1 MNLTVAGR
9 AAYVYTGGKTPTADQ
24 PTAVFIHGAQHDH
37 SVWIMQTRYFAHH
50 GFNVLAV
57 DLPGHARSAAPAL
70 TSVAA
75 LADWLIALLD
85 AAGVERAVLIGH
97 SMGSLIALDA
107 AARHPARVSALVLVA
122 TAFPM
127 QVSAALLE
135 AAEHQPPEAIDMI
148 NTWSHSTIAAK
159 PSFPGPGFWM
169 QGGNQRLMERISALN
184 PEPVLLTDLSAC
196 NAYDRG
202 FEATTQVRRPVLF
215 VLGKHDLMT
224 PARAAQPLVQ
234 ALTKAGATVTT
245 VVLDGGHAIMAERPD
260 ETLDALYGF
269 ARKATT
275 GLV

>member
-24 PTAVFIHGAQHDH
+24 PTAIFIHGAQHDH

-75 LADWLIALLD
+75 LADWLISLLD
-85 AAGVERAVLIGH
+85 AAGVARAVLIGH

-107 AARHPARVSALVLVA
+107 AARYPARVSGLALVA

-135 AAEHQPPEAIDMI
+135 AAEHRLPEAIDMI

-169 QGGNQRLMERISALN
+169 QGGNQRLMERVSALN
-184 PEPVLLTDLSAC
+184 PEPVLLTDFSAC

-202 FEATTQVRRPVLF
+202 FEAATQVRCPVLF
-215 VLGKHDLMT
+215 VLGKRDLMT
-224 PARAAQPLVQ
+224 PARAAQPLAQ
-234 ALTKAGATVTT
+234 ALSEAGATVTT
-245 VVLDGGHAIMAERPD
+245 VVLDGGHALMAERPD
-260 ETLDALYGF
+260 ETLDVLYGF
-269 ARKATT
+269 ARKASVE
-275 GLV
+275 LV